1 MTELVIPPRSED
13 PDDGRVQAVHE
24 ELNEFDTD
32 LAMQRENRMRRTG
45 RIVATVEQFA
55 YDEVARHMRAEGL
68 TELAYHYE
76 MKADRAEAQG
86 SKEGHD

>member
-1 MTELVIPPRSED
+1 MELHIPPRSED

-32 LAMQRENRMRRTG
+32 LAMQRENRMARAG

-55 YDEVARHMRAEGL
+55 YDEVARHLREQGL
-68 TELAYHYE
+68 TDLAQYYE
-76 MKADRAEAQG
+76 RKADRAETQNTL
-86 SKEGHD
+86 KGHD